1 MESNNFGAD
10 KIKRYNWVTDLGVA
24 GEMLYLNKK
33 ILMIDASYQRE
44 SALNTVRAISAN
56 WSWLAVGAI
65 TVAERDGKY
74 WVIDGQHRVMA
85 ALSRSD
91 VDTLPCI
98 VFKTRGAKDEAG
110 AFLELNSARSPV
122 TALQKFAAML
132 VAEDAGAIGVNSIL
146 KRHGIILCSK
156 PFRSKST
163 KAIAFFLNRANDLHE
178 LNFFTEAISEI
189 CAESIISGRLLEGLW
204 YLHFHVD
211 TDTDGGIMD
220 GALLKRICKVG
231 PKVLEIAARDAALYF
246 DTTGGKVWAKGMMD
260 AVNKGLRNKF
270 KFAEEGTTE

>member
-10 KIKRYNWVTDLGVA
+10 KIKRYGWVVDVGQPGRMTYILKDA
-24 GEMLYLNKK
+24 
-33 ILMIDASYQRE
+33 LMIDESYQRQ
-44 SALNTVRAISAN
+44 SALNTIRAIASN

-122 TALQKFAAML
+122 TALQKFKAML
-132 VAEDAGAIGVNSIL
+132 VAGDARAIGVDSVL
-146 KRHGIILCSK
+146 KEHGITLTTN
-156 PFRSKST
+156 PVRYKST
-163 KAIAFFLNRANDLHE
+163 KAVAFFLTRANDLHE
-178 LNFFTEAISEI
+178 LRFFVEAISEI

-211 TDTDGGIMD
+211 TDTEVGIKD
-220 GALLKRICKVG
+220 EALLKRICRVG
-231 PKVLEIAARDAALYF
+231 PKALDIAARDAALYF
-246 DTTGGKVWAKGMMD
+246 DTAGGKVWAKGMLD
-260 AVNKGLRNKF
+260 AINKGLRNKF
-270 KFAEEGTTE
+270 HFTGNEVG